1 MRGGHARSGPAP
13 DPMALRRDRAGDKAE
28 WVELPSAGRSGPLPP
43 WPLLDELAGEATL
56 WERQWIRPQA
66 VMWERNGQELEV
78 ALFVRALIVSEGP
91 RASAADRSLVQRK
104 MGDLGLTAPGLR
116 ALRWRIVE
124 AIPRSSSRKARPRA
138 SAKDRLKVVDG
149 GG

>member
-1 MRGGHARSGPAP
+1 MRGGARVKSGPAP
-13 DPMALRRDRAGDKAE
+13 DPLAFRRDRPTDQGEWTDLPATGRAGA
-28 WVELPSAGRSGPLPP
+28 PPP

-56 WERQWIRPQA
+56 WERQWARPQA

-78 ALFVRALIVSEGP
+78 ALFVRALVVSEGP

-124 AIPRSSSRKARPRA
+124 MAAPAARQSRARVSTR
-138 SAKDRLKVVDG
+138 DRLKVVDG
-149 GG
+149 GA